1 MDVDEND
8 DQIKGENDEM
18 MAMTAMT
25 TKETRHI
32 PHLIPL
38 YGCPVL
44 NEGGKEPRRRLSWRR
59 YEKKKSTDSLSM
71 GERKRD
77 KNRDRLFVLRWS

>member
-44 NEGGKEPRRRLSWRR
+44 NEGGKNHDDDYHGVDMKRRKARTLSLDGR
-59 YEKKKSTDSLSM
+59 EK
-71 GERKRD
+71 ER
-77 KNRDRLFVLRWS
+77 